1 MLWARMLAYITG
13 TVDQELLLR
22 NEYLAAEN
30 RILRAQIQ
38 GRLLLSDA
46 EKATLAEIARRLGRR
61 ALEGLA
67 ATAKPDTL
75 LAWYQKLIAHKFDG
89 SKCRKTRGR
98 PPVDE
103 ETERLVARMA
113 RENPSWGYD
122 RIVGAMGNLGHQLSD
137 QTVGNILRRH
147 DIPPAAQRKQTTS
160 WKDFIRT
167 HMAVLV
173 ATDVFTV
180 EVLTLRGLMTYYV
193 LFFIH
198 LESRRICLAGVTRH
212 PDAEWMEQMTRT
224 QTMED
229 TGFLN
234 HRRYVL
240 HDRDRK
246 YCEGFRE
253 VIRAGG
259 IEPIAL
265 PARSPNLNA
274 YAERWVRSVKEECL
288 SKLILLGEGS
298 LRRVLSHYEGHYHGE
313 RNHQGKDNLLLFPL
327 QTPAVPGKQEQVR
340 CRERLGGLLK
350 YYERKAA

>member
-212 PDAEWMEQMTRT
+212 PDAEWMEQMAPHS
-224 QTMED
+224 D
-229 TGFLN
+229 DG
-234 HRRYVL
+234 RY
-240 HDRDRK
+240 R
-246 YCEGFRE
+246 FS
-253 VIRAGG
+253 
-259 IEPIAL
+259 EPPQVCI
-265 PARSPNLNA
+265 ARSRPQ
-274 YAERWVRSVKEECL
+274 V
-288 SKLILLGEGS
+288 
-298 LRRVLSHYEGHYHGE
+298 LRRVSRSDPGGRHRTDCIAGQKSESERLCGTLGQVGEGRMFIEADPVGRGFSAPSAKPLRGTLSWGTKSP
-313 RNHQGKDNLLLFPL
+313 RQRQP
-327 QTPAVPGKQEQVR
+327 PAVPLADSSSPWKTRTGALSGTARWPAEI
-340 CRERLGGLLK
+340 L
-350 YYERKAA
+350 